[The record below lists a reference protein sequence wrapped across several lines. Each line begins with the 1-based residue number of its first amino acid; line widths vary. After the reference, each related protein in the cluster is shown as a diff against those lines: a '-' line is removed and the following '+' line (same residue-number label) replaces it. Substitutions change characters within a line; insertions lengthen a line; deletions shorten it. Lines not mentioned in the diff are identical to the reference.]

1 MRALAIAL
9 MICASG
15 CNGGSVAF
23 DGEPQPSGMPDGSA
37 PPPTQPRPD
46 PVPATD
52 GGTPPP
58 TTVAPRSV
66 MLIPG
71 TTITGNYFDT
81 MAARLTA
88 DGFNPVVFV
97 PPDLFTDSLALGAT
111 HIGAAVDAQL
121 AKTGETR
128 LSIVAECDGGVATR
142 YWLGL
147 LGGDARVDQVITF
160 VSAHHGTWESPVGSW
175 VTGWQALQD
184 ITPGSDFLN
193 TLNAAPFPSGLHF
206 TSIYSCNDDL
216 MVPYTTSVVDGATN
230 VLFCS
235 HYIDHFG
242 GFWDD
247 VVYSRILT
255 TLQGNGDT
263 APTSY

>member
-1 MRALAIAL
+1 MKAIGITL
-9 MICASG
+9 IFCASG
-15 CNGGSVAF
+15 CGVASMPF
-23 DGEPQPSGMPDGSA
+23 DGKEVPQETPDGSA
-37 PPPTQPRPD
+37 PPVTMPKPD
-46 PVPATD
+46 PPAATD
-52 GGTPPP
+52 GGTPA
-58 TTVAPRSV
+58 TTTTPHSV

-88 DGFNPVVFV
+88 DGWNPVVFV
-97 PPDLFTDSLALGAT
+97 PPDLFTDSLALGGT
-111 HIGAAVDAQL
+111 HIGEAVDAQL
-121 AKTGETR
+121 AKTGEKR

-142 YWLGL
+142 YWLEL

-175 VTGWQALQD
+175 VTDWQALKD
-184 ITPGSDFLN
+184 ITPGSDFMN
-193 TLNAAPFPSGLHF
+193 TLNAAPFPNGLHL
-206 TSIYSCNDDL
+206 TSIYSCNDEL

-230 VLFCS
+230 VLFCE

-255 TLQGNGDT
+255 TLQGHGDT